1 MSEEKKQENVVD
13 ISTAPSFGGRVTE
26 ATSFMSTMFEDTK
39 PGVSRTPKQSKRRF
53 DSGRDEHRL
62 LVSRL
67 SQMGNHPS
75 KRGGDRRMV
84 EAQLVAKICEDI
96 DVLKEQF
103 GDTFPVKDALDV
115 LKSILIEEYA

>member
-1 MSEEKKQENVVD
+1 MSEEEKQKNVVD
-13 ISTAPSFGGRVTE
+13 ISTAPSFSGRVTE
-26 ATSFMSTMFEDTK
+26 ALSVMSTLSKVTK
-39 PGVSRTPKQSKRRF
+39 SGVSRTPKPSKRRF

-75 KRGGDRRMV
+75 KRGRNRRMV

-96 DVLKEQF
+96 DILKEQF
-103 GDTFPVKDALDV
+103 GDTFPVKDALDI